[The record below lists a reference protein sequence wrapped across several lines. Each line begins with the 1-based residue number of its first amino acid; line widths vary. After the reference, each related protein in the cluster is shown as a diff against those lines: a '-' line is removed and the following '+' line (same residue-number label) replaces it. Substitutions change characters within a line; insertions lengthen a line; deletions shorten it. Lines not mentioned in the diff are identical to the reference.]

1 MTGVHIPMACTG
13 APLRPLAG
21 SLSRLHSLRLAAWTA
36 ARELARRGIDP
47 AGLDAA
53 VLGYSVP
60 QQGAFYGLPW
70 VAGMMGAPS
79 GRPGGRAGLRHV
91 RARHGHGGRRHHAGP
106 GLDRAGADGRPGLQR
121 PQLYHPDPAGPG
133 GSGVHE
139 NWVLDNFSRIPGAG
153 WPCCRPASAWRG
165 ATASPRPN
173 RTPSPCAATSNT
185 RRPAPTSARP
195 AALHDPA
202 LRAARCR
209 LRQDRGRAAGRR
221 TTPPPPRAWRG

>member
-1 MTGVHIPMACTG
+1 MTGVHIPYGVYWSTPFA
-13 APLRPLAG
+13 RWQG

-121 PQLYHPDPAGPG
+121 A
-133 GSGVHE
+133 
-139 NWVLDNFSRIPGAG
+139 
-153 WPCCRPASAWRG
+153 
-165 ATASPRPN
+165 
-173 RTPSPCAATSNT
+173 
-185 RRPAPTSARP
+185 
-195 AALHDPA
+195 AALPSRPR
-202 LRAARCR
+202 RAGR
-209 LRQDRGRAAGRR
+209 LGRA
-221 TTPPPPRAWRG
+221 